1 MGNLCLNPEET
12 HSVISLLPVFRR
24 VARARK
30 KAWIAA
36 HGNYLGDP
44 EAAKKAA
51 EEVARQAEQE

>member
-1 MGNLCLNPEET
+1 MNPEET